1 MAVKKFLKTK
11 EGKQVW
17 PISVTE
23 CIYDRES
30 NKKLSDILKEQNNA
44 LEEAK
49 NYADQK
55 INDLI
60 DGAPEAMNTLNE
72 LADAIKDNKDIY
84 DAYVAQHVQDM
95 AEMKAELQAEIDA
108 DVLIEANRAKAAE
121 QNLDNNKVDKIEGY
135 SLIADADVAKMVLF
149 ADCLDMNEYDDIIE
163 EQPEEPQ
170 E

>member
-23 CIYDRES
+23 CIYDRET
-30 NKKLSDILKEQNNA
+30 NKKLSDIIKEQNNA

-49 NYADQK
+49 EYADQK

-60 DGAPEAMNTLNE
+60 DGAPEAMDTLKE
-72 LADAIKDNKDIY
+72 LADAINDNKDIY

-95 AEMKAELQAEIDA
+95 ADLKAELQSEIDA
-108 DVLIEANRAKAAE
+108 DVLIETNRAMAAE
-121 QNLDNNKVDKIEGY
+121 QNLEDNKVDKIEGY
-135 SLIADADVAKMVLF
+135 SLIADADVAKMILF
-149 ADCLDMNEYDDIIE
+149 ADSLDMNEYDDIV
-163 EQPEEPQ
+163 EQPQ

>member
-60 DGAPEAMNTLNE
+60 DGAPEAMNTLKE
-72 LADAIKDNKDIY
+72 LSDAIKDNKDIY

>member
-60 DGAPEAMNTLNE
+60 DGAPEAMNTLKE
-72 LADAIKDNKDIY
+72 LSDAIKDNKDIY
-84 DAYVAQHVQDM
+84 DAYVAQHVEDM
-95 AEMKAELQAEIDA
+95 AEMKAELQGEIDA
-108 DVLIEANRAKAAE
+108 DVLVEANRAKAAE
-121 QNLDNNKVDKIEGY
+121 QNLQDNKVDKIEGY